1 MGSLPRLK
9 LKTQYNYRKGS
20 TNESNNCKYCLSFIR
35 DKGRCMIIG
44 LGEGRRYNIREDYTC
59 DTQKFNG
66 TDFSKDKYNVA

>member
-1 MGSLPRLK
+1 
-9 LKTQYNYRKGS
+9 
-20 TNESNNCKYCLSFIR
+20 
-35 DKGRCMIIG
+35 MIIG